1 MKKLFLITIIFSN
14 FIVSTSYGNWLDNI
28 FSKTVSTD
36 QLVVR
41 KNLSYTINSQKPY
54 SGNIEDTHE
63 NGQVSLK
70 GKYEDGLKTG
80 LFIKYYDNGQ
90 IKKSSTFF
98 MGTEEGKV
106 EEFHKNGNIK
116 TSYKMID
123 GKINGLF
130 KVFDEDGYLKIEQLE
145 FYKNNQSLIQYESHK
160 LIIKEQGK
168 EFREGKWYDKN
179 NLRIMTIIDEKTQ
192 KLFSG
197 EYVYI
202 NKKKYPLVFFYKF
215 KNGKLNGKGY
225 YFFFIVTPTTN
236 KKEFKDG
243 MLHGLFESIETNTDG
258 KILYK
263 HTGKFKLNKPDGIW
277 VELVDGK
284 RTQTTWNNGIQQK

>member
-1 MKKLFLITIIFSN
+1 MKNLFFITILFSIFL
-14 FIVSTSYGNWLDNI
+14 VSTSHGICLKNI
-28 FSKTVSTD
+28 LSKTISTD

-41 KNLSYTINSQKPY
+41 KNLSYTSNSKKPY

-130 KVFDEDGYLKIEQLE
+130 KVFDEEGYLEVEQLE
-145 FYKNNQSLIQYESHK
+145 YYKNNQSISTK
-160 LIIKEQGK
+160 
-168 EFREGKWYDKN
+168 
-179 NLRIMTIIDEKTQ
+179 KT
-192 KLFSG
+192 
-197 EYVYI
+197 VC
-202 NKKKYPLVFFYKF
+202 
-215 KNGKLNGKGY
+215 
-225 YFFFIVTPTTN
+225 
-236 KKEFKDG
+236 
-243 MLHGLFESIETNTDG
+243 
-258 KILYK
+258 
-263 HTGKFKLNKPDGIW
+263 
-277 VELVDGK
+277 
-284 RTQTTWNNGIQQK
+284 

>member
-1 MKKLFLITIIFSN
+1 MRKLFLITILFSIFL
-14 FIVSTSYGNWLDNI
+14 VSTSHGSWLDNI

-41 KNLSYTINSQKPY
+41 KNLSYSINSKKPY

-123 GKINGLF
+123 GKINGLL
-130 KVFDEDGYLKIEQLE
+130 KVFDEEGYLEVERLE
-145 FYKNNQSLIQYESHK
+145 FYKNNLPLVEYVSHK

-168 EFREGKWYDKN
+168 EFRDGFILNEK
-179 NLRIMTIIDEKTQ
+179 NLRHMTIIDEKTQ
-192 KLFSG
+192 KPFSG
-197 EYVYI
+197 EYVSI
-202 NKKKYPLVFFYKF
+202 HKKEYQFIYLLKF
-215 KNGKLNGKGY
+215 KNGKLNGKRY
-225 YFFFIVTPTTN
+225 SFHLISLPTTSLS
-236 KKEFKDG
+236 EYKDG
-243 MLHGLFESIETNTDG
+243 MLHGIYKSIMTNTNG
-258 KILYK
+258 KILSRSV
-263 HTGKFKLNKPDGIW
+263 GKYKLNKKDGIW
-277 VELVDGK
+277 IEYDEGK
-284 RTQTTWNNGIQQK
+284 RTEITWKNGIKQH

>member
-14 FIVSTSYGNWLDNI
+14 FIVSTSYGSWLDNI

-123 GKINGLF
+123 GKIDGLF
-130 KVFDEDGYLKIEQLE
+130 KVFDEEGYLEVEQLD
-145 FYKNNQSLIQYESHK
+145 FYKNDLPLVQYESHK
-160 LIIKEQGK
+160 LMFKEQGK
-168 EFREGKWYDKN
+168 EFR
-179 NLRIMTIIDEKTQ
+179 
-192 KLFSG
+192 
-197 EYVYI
+197 
-202 NKKKYPLVFFYKF
+202 
-215 KNGKLNGKGY
+215 NGN
-225 YFFFIVTPTTN
+225 I
-236 KKEFKDG
+236 
-243 MLHGLFESIETNTDG
+243 
-258 KILYK
+258 
-263 HTGKFKLNKPDGIW
+263 
-277 VELVDGK
+277 
-284 RTQTTWNNGIQQK
+284 